1 MDLISVKHQLN
12 AWGLKSTVIMM
23 KNVAAIITAMDLIS
37 VKLQLNAW
45 GLESTVILMKNVAVI
60 ITATL
65 CMHVKL
71 PQTKVTAWLQV
82 AMTAVDGSQLRRS
95 AKKQP
100 LKHITFI

>member
-1 MDLISVKHQLN
+1 
-12 AWGLKSTVIMM
+12 M

-71 PQTKVTAWLQV
+71 PQTKVGKQKWL
-82 AMTAVDGSQLRRS
+82 R
-95 AKKQP
+95 
-100 LKHITFI
+100 